1 MKKQFTPSTRGWLAL
16 LGTAWMILLAS
27 SCHKTPTP
35 EPEPDLP
42 PATQEGKGTIGC
54 YINGK
59 PWWPKPFFRT
69 WSDPYLE
76 VGYGGVDPGTFYLS
90 AVIPTSKG
98 VGAGSLDIYVLPIAK
113 KGDNEIWYDPFQGYI
128 FTSYDTISFA
138 RGCGQFRLD
147 TLKTRRLTIT
157 KLDTTGVSILSG
169 TFEFTA
175 FNNCGDTLHF
185 TQGRFDY

>member
-27 SCHKTPTP
+27 ACHKTPTP
-35 EPEPDLP
+35 EPDPDLP

-59 PWWPKPFFRT
+59 PWWPKPYLAIGI
-69 WSDPYLE
+69 DPYLR
-76 VGYGGVDPGTFYLS
+76 VIYGGLNPGTF
-90 AVIPTSKG
+90 
-98 VGAGSLDIYVLPIAK
+98 SLRGITNENILTIMVPMSAK
-113 KGDNEIWYDPFQGYI
+113 KGDNQIWYDPFQGYI

-157 KLDTTGVSILSG
+157 KLDTIGVGIISG

-175 FNNCGDTLHF
+175 FNTCGDTLRF